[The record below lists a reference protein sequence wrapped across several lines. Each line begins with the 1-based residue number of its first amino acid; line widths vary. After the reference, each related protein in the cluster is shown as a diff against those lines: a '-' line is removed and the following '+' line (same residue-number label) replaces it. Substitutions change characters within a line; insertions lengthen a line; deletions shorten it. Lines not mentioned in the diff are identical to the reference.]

1 MREVLPS
8 SLSAEKALL
17 GILLMGEEED
27 WDEVATFLKPEDFFQ
42 PAHKTIFSHIQELYK
57 KGQSADPITVAN
69 SLKRKELLDQV
80 GGAGYLSDLI
90 HQLAS
95 KANIKAYAD
104 ITVEKSQLR
113 KVINKSEEFIQ
124 KAYKED
130 YSKIEHFMDY
140 LESETFKLTEQKS
153 DKELVPLKSI
163 LQTGIQKLED
173 LFHKK
178 IDLTGLSSSFPE
190 LDHITSGFQPSEL
203 IVLAARPSMGKT
215 ALSLNF
221 ALHNALR
228 NPAKKVAFFSLE
240 MSKES
245 VLMRLLSSLSRIN
258 LSQVMSGQVPEKRW
272 SDLLQAA
279 ARLNSANFF
288 IDDSSPL
295 SPYEIRS
302 KARRLKS
309 KEGLDLIIVDYLQL
323 MQLPEKKE
331 NREREVS
338 EMSRLLKSFA
348 KELEIPIITLSQL
361 NRGVETRSNRR
372 PILSDLRESGAIEQD
387 ADLIMMLYRENYYDD
402 EGDGDNIAEV
412 IINKHRN
419 GPTGTV
425 KLQWVPEFGTFE
437 NNIPYQASPTP
448 PMPEGPAPF

>member
-8 SLSAEKALL
+8 SLEAEKALL

-27 WDEVATFLKPEDFFQ
+27 WDEVAGFLKPEDFFQ
-42 PAHKTIFSHIQELYK
+42 PAHKTIFSHIQNLYK
-57 KGQSADPITVAN
+57 KGQSADPVTVAN
-69 SLKRKELLDQV
+69 SLKKQEGLDQV

-95 KANIKAYAD
+95 KANIKAYAE
-104 ITVEKSQLR
+104 ITVEKAMLR

-140 LESETFKLTEQKS
+140 LESEVFKLADHKA
-153 DKELVPLKSI
+153 DNELVPIKGL
-163 LQTGIQKLED
+163 LQTGIKKLED

-190 LDHITSGFQPSEL
+190 LDNITSGFQPSEL

-221 ALHNALR
+221 ALHNALQK
-228 NPAKKVAFFSLE
+228 KKVAFFSLE

-258 LSQVMSGQVPEKRW
+258 LSQIMSGQVQEKRW

-279 ARLNSANFF
+279 ARLNSAQFF

-309 KEGLDLIIVDYLQL
+309 KEGLDLIVVDYLQL

-338 EMSRLLKSFA
+338 EMSRLLKSFS

-361 NRGVETRSNRR
+361 NRGVEARSNRR

-387 ADLIMMLYRENYYDD
+387 ADLIMMLYRESYYD
-402 EGDGDNIAEV
+402 EGEENNNTAEL

-419 GPTGTV
+419 GPTGNV
-425 KLQWVPEFGTFE
+425 KLMWLAEFGTFE
-437 NNIPYQASPTP
+437 NYIPYHQGASAPL
-448 PMPEGPAPF
+448 PEDPSPF